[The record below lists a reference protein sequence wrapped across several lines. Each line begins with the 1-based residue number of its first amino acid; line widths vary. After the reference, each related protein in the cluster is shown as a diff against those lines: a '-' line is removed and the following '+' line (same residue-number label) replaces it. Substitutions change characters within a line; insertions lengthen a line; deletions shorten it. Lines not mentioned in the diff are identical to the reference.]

1 MGTSN
6 DLEATVN
13 DSFPLSCN
21 ITISEVA
28 STNRFEVLFVDF
40 GYFTFVVASRFE
52 I

>member
-1 MGTSN
+1 MMVS
-6 DLEATVN
+6 LEC
-13 DSFPLSCN
+13 S

-28 STNRFEVLFVDF
+28 STNRFEAMFVNF